1 MPTPNTGIPYV
12 PENTTD
18 PAAGLNLAL
27 NVIDA
32 LLQTA
37 VIDMDLTAPPGS
49 PSDGDLHIV
58 GGSATGAWVGEDGN
72 LARYV
77 SEGDFW
83 QFYEAGSQVK
93 LILNLADGGLY
104 KWAES
109 DGWEIVGGLP
119 DAPIDGTAYVRQDG
133 DWVPESGGGGAAAWG
148 SITGTLS
155 DQTDLQAALDAKA
168 PATAPFRSV
177 SAATTTVAGDANGF
191 LYHPAADTTARV
203 WTIDSNANVP
213 YPVGTAITFDN
224 DAGAGALT
232 IAITSDTLVL
242 VGAGTT
248 GSRTL
253 AAGGRATALKVT
265 STRWRISG
273 SGLT

>member
-83 QFYEAGSQVK
+83 QFYEAGTQVK
-93 LILNLADGGLY
+93 VVLNLDDGALYAYDGSWGLVAGLAD
-104 KWAES
+104 APS
-109 DGWEIVGGLP
+109 DGSTYGRKDGAWEV
-119 DAPIDGTAYVRQDG
+119 
-133 DWVPESGGGGAAAWG
+133 VPGGGGSAAWG